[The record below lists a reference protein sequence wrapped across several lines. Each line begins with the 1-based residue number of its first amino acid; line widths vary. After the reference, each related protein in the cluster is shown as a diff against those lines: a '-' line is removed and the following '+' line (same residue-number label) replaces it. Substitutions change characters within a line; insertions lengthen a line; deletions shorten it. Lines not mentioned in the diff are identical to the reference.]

1 MQGRSINITWS
12 QFEICNADTRIAF
25 ENMCRMLFNNFFFD
39 GKGLFHSDPN
49 NPGTETVPVLHEKT
63 GKRISFQAKYFS
75 SVD

>member
-39 GKGLFHSDPN
+39 GKPYCLVPQNFLIRSTVQYDRLF
-49 NPGTETVPVLHEKT
+49 
-63 GKRISFQAKYFS
+63 
-75 SVD
+75 